1 MHSPGT
7 HWDIMIIFKNQVP
20 ALGVPKSQAVI
31 YFGIYFFFFKD
42 SGWLEMFGSQLLP
55 FWLMGKLRSRVI

>member
-1 MHSPGT
+1 
-7 HWDIMIIFKNQVP
+7 MIIFKNQVP
-20 ALGVPKSQAVI
+20 VLGVPKSQAVI

-42 SGWLEMFGSQLLP
+42 RGWLEMFGSQLLP